1 MFTRSGGL
9 WTTHPTIIDPD
20 SPTIETNDFAWSV
33 ALDGSSTAIV
43 GLPRKDIGANA
54 DQGAVLVF
62 SALVPQPPVPPP
74 GNTPGPPVPPL
85 PPTGLPP
92 TITAIADQTVLVN
105 GVVGPLSFTVGGRIL
120 ADALE
125 VTATSSDPVLVA
137 PSSLVL
143 GRISGAVRTLTLRPA
158 DGRTGSATI
167 TVTVSDG
174 SNATSTRFLLSVVA
188 TMPPPAPPPP
198 GPTPPSLPGAPRD
211 VVADAL
217 RVGRRSHV
225 ARAVN
230 GTCTALCHCRWAR
243 AR

>member
-1 MFTRSGGL
+1 MDDA
-9 WTTHPTIIDPD
+9 PDIIDPD

-143 GRISGAVRTLTLRPA
+143 GRISGAVRTLTLRPGGWPHGQCDDHRHRLGRVQRDEHAFSPERRRDDAATGASPARA
-158 DGRTGSATI
+158 DTA
-167 TVTVSDG
+167 
-174 SNATSTRFLLSVVA
+174 VVA
-188 TMPPPAPPPP
+188 
-198 GPTPPSLPGAPRD
+198 GGATGRRRR
-211 VVADAL
+211 AL
-217 RVGRRSHV
+217 RVGCRSHV

-230 GTCTALCHCRWAR
+230 GTRTAICHCRWAR